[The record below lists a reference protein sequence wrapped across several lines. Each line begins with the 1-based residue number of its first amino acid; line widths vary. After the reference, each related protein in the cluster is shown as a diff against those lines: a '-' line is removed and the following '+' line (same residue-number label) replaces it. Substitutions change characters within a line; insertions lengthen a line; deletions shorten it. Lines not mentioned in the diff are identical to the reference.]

1 LPTVA
6 QSENLVHRTQQ
17 FGHPFQAS
25 YSETAAAFHSVILNH
40 ISHFHLKK
48 NYQPKDAMEPALVTV
63 TMTAFGQ
70 EGPKLLAA
78 VEVLVKV
85 QYHIQWL
92 IVYQCDL

>member
-1 LPTVA
+1 
-6 QSENLVHRTQQ
+6 
-17 FGHPFQAS
+17 
-25 YSETAAAFHSVILNH
+25 
-40 ISHFHLKK
+40 
-48 NYQPKDAMEPALVTV
+48 MEPALVTV

-92 IVYQCDL
+92 IVYQRDM